1 MTRDLDYLWACVDR
15 HDRTVTTVTHVVPWL
30 VIVASALDLIL
41 TRYLLDRGLGYEAN
55 GLMAAV
61 VFSWLAVPLKVGLPA
76 VAGWRVRAAAR
87 SELAAAMLCVVL
99 GIYAAVVVH
108 NAALVVTR

>member
-1 MTRDLDYLWACVDR
+1 MSDLDYLWACVDR

-30 VIVASALDLIL
+30 IIVASALDLVL

-55 GLMAAV
+55 SLMALV
-61 VFSWLAVPLKVGLPA
+61 VLSWVAVPVKVGLPA
-76 VAGWRVRAAAR
+76 MAGWRVREVAR
-87 SELAAAMLCVVL
+87 SELVAVALCVVF

-108 NAALVVTR
+108 NAMLVVTR